1 MIRNGLSDSENMIQE
16 MSTNE
21 TAIEKPCN
29 LVYIVKNI
37 LECNRHSQEIKG
49 LKILTPDQILSRLS
63 ITSAQVRGGNKT

>member
-1 MIRNGLSDSENMIQE
+1 MIRNGLSDSEKMIQE

-21 TAIEKPCN
+21 TAIEKSYN

-37 LECNRHSQEIKG
+37 LECNRQSQEIKG

-63 ITSAQVRGGNKT
+63 ITSAQVSGGNRT